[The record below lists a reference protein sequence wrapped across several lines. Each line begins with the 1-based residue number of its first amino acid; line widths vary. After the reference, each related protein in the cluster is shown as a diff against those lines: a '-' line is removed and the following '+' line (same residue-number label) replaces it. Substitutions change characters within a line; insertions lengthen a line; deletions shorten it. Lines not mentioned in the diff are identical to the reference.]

1 MGAPCACG
9 DRLLSTGLGRG
20 LEAALA
26 ACTRCRRAVGPLWC
40 VPGPCPARGDK
51 GSPPGRRSRAA
62 APPPAAGGAQL
73 RSRRAEGM
81 AQGRQQRREAPR
93 LLPAQSHSERR
104 RRRRRR
110 LHGRG
115 LQGLRLLHCCMV
127 PGGMTGNTGSCVAG
141 CCAGAAPLP
150 AAERRRLE
158 GNENMLVVCP
168 IADHFRARSSVAAHR
183 CRTMTT

>member
-20 LEAALA
+20 LEAALG
-26 ACTRCRRAVGPLWC
+26 ACTRCRRAVGPRWC
-40 VPGPCPARGDK
+40 VPGPCPARG
-51 GSPPGRRSRAA
+51 SPPGPRSLAA
-62 APPPAAGGAQL
+62 PPPPAAGGAQL
-73 RSRRAEGM
+73 RARRAEGM

-104 RRRRRR
+104 RRRPRR

-115 LQGLRLLHCCMV
+115 LQGLGLLHCRMV
-127 PGGMTGNTGSCVAG
+127 PGVMAGNTGSCIAG

-158 GNENMLVVCP
+158 GNESRLVLCP
-168 IADHFRARSSVAAHR
+168 IADHFPGRSLVAANR
-183 CRTMTT
+183 CRMMTI